1 MRQPHQTHLS
11 AFTEEEDSL
20 RISGQ
25 ELNPGYAGL
34 TLDPGDGGG
43 IMPLLN
49 SALSGLSIASLARC
63 GYLLRSP
70 AAPPRAALRQSVSMV
85 CGLSGLYSR
94 KFVAWYRP
102 LSALDVLQQH

>member
-20 RISGQ
+20 RNSGQ

-34 TLDPGDGGG
+34 TLDPGDGEG

-49 SALSGLSIASLARC
+49 FTLSGLSIASLARC
-63 GYLLRSP
+63 DLLRSP
-70 AAPPRAALRQSVSMV
+70 AAPPRAALRQSVSIV
-85 CGLSGLYSR
+85 CSLLGVYPR
-94 KFVAWYRP
+94 K
-102 LSALDVLQQH
+102 QKHCI

>member
-25 ELNPGYAGL
+25 KHNPGYAGL
-34 TLDPGDGGG
+34 TLDPGDGEG

-49 SALSGLSIASLARC
+49 STLSGRSVASLARC

-70 AAPPRAALRQSVSMV
+70 AAPPRAAL
-85 CGLSGLYSR
+85 GNPFL
-94 KFVAWYRP
+94 WYAGFRDCIRGN
-102 LSALDVLQQH
+102 LDGVFCLALAAFRA

>member
-20 RISGQ
+20 RNSGQ

-34 TLDPGDGGG
+34 TLDPGDGEG

-49 SALSGLSIASLARC
+49 FTLSGLSIASLVRC
-63 GYLLRSP
+63 DLLRSP
-70 AAPPRAALRQSVSMV
+70 AAPPRTAL
-85 CGLSGLYSR
+85 GNPFLLYAGFFETIPRTRNSFFR
-94 KFVAWYRP
+94 
-102 LSALDVLQQH
+102 L

>member
-25 ELNPGYAGL
+25 KHNPGYAGL
-34 TLDPGDGGG
+34 TLDPGDSGG

-49 SALSGLSIASLARC
+49 SALSGQSIASLARC
-63 GYLLRSP
+63 DLLRSP
-70 AAPPRAALRQSVSMV
+70 AAPPRAAL
-85 CGLSGLYSR
+85 GNPFL
-94 KFVAWYRP
+94 WYAGFRDCIRGN
-102 LSALDVLQQH
+102 LDGVFCLALAAFRA